1 MLHIGDHQINDI
13 FGAHALGIKVL
24 WFNNTKAQWE
34 QDFEKPDQFYDWQ
47 TLAKII
53 EENMSQDELS
63 KAIINILKKEMGA
76 IKDILPSDLLLNL
89 QKVIGPE
96 LEKLIEK
103 SGYVS
108 KSKYTALEKLA
119 DNLEKRIID
128 LENKT
133 KE

>member
-1 MLHIGDHQINDI
+1 
-13 FGAHALGIKVL
+13 
-24 WFNNTKAQWE
+24 
-34 QDFEKPDQFYDWQ
+34 
-47 TLAKII
+47 
-53 EENMSQDELS
+53 MSQDELS

-76 IKDILPSDLLLNL
+76 IKDILPSDLLQNL

-96 LEKLIEK
+96 VEKLIEK
-103 SGYVS
+103 NGYVS

>member
-1 MLHIGDHQINDI
+1 
-13 FGAHALGIKVL
+13 
-24 WFNNTKAQWE
+24 
-34 QDFEKPDQFYDWQ
+34 
-47 TLAKII
+47 
-53 EENMSQDELS
+53 MSQDELS

-76 IKDILPSDLLLNL
+76 IKDILPPDLLQNL

-96 LEKLIEK
+96 VEKLIEK
-103 SGYVS
+103 NGYVS
-108 KSKYTALEKLA
+108 KSQYTALEKLA

>member
-1 MLHIGDHQINDI
+1 
-13 FGAHALGIKVL
+13 
-24 WFNNTKAQWE
+24 
-34 QDFEKPDQFYDWQ
+34 
-47 TLAKII
+47 
-53 EENMSQDELS
+53 MSQDELS
-63 KAIINILKKEMGA
+63 KAIINILKKEMGT

-89 QKVIGPE
+89 QKVIEPE
-96 LEKLIEK
+96 VEKFIEK

-128 LENKT
+128 LENNT

>member
-1 MLHIGDHQINDI
+1 
-13 FGAHALGIKVL
+13 
-24 WFNNTKAQWE
+24 
-34 QDFEKPDQFYDWQ
+34 
-47 TLAKII
+47 
-53 EENMSQDELS
+53 MSQDELS

-76 IKDILPSDLLLNL
+76 IKDILPPDLLLNL

-96 LEKLIEK
+96 VEKLIEK
-103 SGYVS
+103 NGYVS

-128 LENKT
+128 LENKS

>member
-1 MLHIGDHQINDI
+1 
-13 FGAHALGIKVL
+13 
-24 WFNNTKAQWE
+24 
-34 QDFEKPDQFYDWQ
+34 
-47 TLAKII
+47 
-53 EENMSQDELS
+53 MSQDELS

-76 IKDILPSDLLLNL
+76 IKDILPPDLLLNL

-96 LEKLIEK
+96 VEKLIEK
-103 SGYVS
+103 NGYVS

>member
-1 MLHIGDHQINDI
+1 
-13 FGAHALGIKVL
+13 
-24 WFNNTKAQWE
+24 
-34 QDFEKPDQFYDWQ
+34 
-47 TLAKII
+47 
-53 EENMSQDELS
+53 MSQDELS
-63 KAIINILKKEMGA
+63 KAIINILNKEMGA

-89 QKVIGPE
+89 QKAIGPE

-108 KSKYTALEKLA
+108 KSKYRALEKLA
-119 DNLEKRIID
+119 NNLEQRIID